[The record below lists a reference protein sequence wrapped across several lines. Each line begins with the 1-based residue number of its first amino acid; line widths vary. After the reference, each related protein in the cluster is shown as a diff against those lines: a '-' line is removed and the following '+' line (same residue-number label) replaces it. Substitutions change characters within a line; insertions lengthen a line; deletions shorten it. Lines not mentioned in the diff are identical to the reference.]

1 MINQSIEL
9 IKLINK
15 GRVRFGA
22 ADSAPPFWRRN
33 GTAPSCPAP
42 NRRRRNGLPPNKKGE
57 NVENSIAFRY
67 YVKIQSLEN
76 IKHLKEI

>member
-1 MINQSIEL
+1 MIQEIFIRIQDL
-9 IKLINK
+9 IVIKKRIKNLNLSSNIKNCENK
-15 GRVRFGA
+15 TEF
-22 ADSAPPFWRRN
+22 SKILLFTHN
-33 GTAPSCPAP
+33 
-42 NRRRRNGLPPNKKGE
+42 LYINKKGE